1 MHSDSSRLE
10 LRHSQ
15 PSLWWGQAARNSL
28 VLAGPDHRALGL
40 LGPRFQAEPPSIFP
54 GPLPDSA
61 PLPPTLGSS
70 EYIGAVGT
78 GHGIPTPL
86 QLQAGREPVA
96 WLAEAAVQRGAEG
109 AAGQLGEDDCRA
121 SEPQGTWARLQGQL
135 AAVAAPRAVGC
146 RHYGLTVGC
155 DCRHRS
161 VEDLVSEVPL

>member
-15 PSLWWGQAARNSL
+15 PSLWWGQTARSSL
-28 VLAGPDHRALGL
+28 MLAGPDHRAQVPGRAPIHL
-40 LGPRFQAEPPSIFP
+40 SVFP

-70 EYIGAVGT
+70 EYFEAVGT
-78 GHGIPTPL
+78 GHGLPTPL
-86 QLQAGREPVA
+86 QLQAGGEPVA
-96 WLAEAAVQRGAEG
+96 WLAEAAVQRGAER

-121 SEPQGTWARLQGQL
+121 SEPQGTWAWLQGQL

-161 VEDLVSEVPL
+161 VEDLVAEVPL